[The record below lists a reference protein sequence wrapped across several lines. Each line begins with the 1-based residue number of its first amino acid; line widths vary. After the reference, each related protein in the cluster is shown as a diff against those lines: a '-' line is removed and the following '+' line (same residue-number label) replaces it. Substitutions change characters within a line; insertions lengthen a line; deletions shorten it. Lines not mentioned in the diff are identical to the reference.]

1 MRQFK
6 RSDRVAEEIRRIASE
21 VWDSEMASRLPGMV
35 TFTRCDLS
43 GDLRYA
49 KLYYSYLGT
58 PTDRERLDNFLIHN
72 TKKMRRL
79 IGSNLRIRHIP
90 ELAFKFDPSIEEGV
104 RIEELLNE
112 INRDKQE

>member
-21 VWDSEMASRLPGMV
+21 VWDAELASKTPGML
-35 TFTRCDLS
+35 TFTRVDLT

-49 KLYYSYLGT
+49 KLYYSYLGSEA
-58 PTDRERLDNFLIHN
+58 DRERLAEFLIQN
-72 TKKMRRL
+72 TSKLRGL
-79 IGSNLRIRHIP
+79 IGSNLRLRHIP
-90 ELAFKFDPSIEEGV
+90 EITLKFDPSIEEGV

-112 INRDKQE
+112 IKRDADQ